1 VIRFWFS
8 VAASLS
14 ILLIVLINLALGL
27 GSFASPHPALAG
39 FESCEGLP
47 CWLGIDLYNS
57 TPYQAIDILEA
68 QGYTSPDDIN
78 YLAPEES
85 GLCDLVLG
93 TGVIDT
99 ALRISSIQLLN
110 CYDLRLGDVWS
121 LFGTP
126 MMIANDCMDNWVLW
140 YDNTIAIIVP
150 EGLLPQNRVSQIV
163 YYNLGQFGIS
173 PYGVPWHGFTTQWR
187 YNQLEGNIR
196 GC

>member
-8 VAASLS
+8 VAVTIS

-27 GSFASPHPALAG
+27 GSFASPHPTLAG

-68 QGYTSPDDIN
+68 RGYTSPDDLN
-78 YLAPEES
+78 YLAPEDS
-85 GLCDLVLG
+85 GLCNLVLG
-93 TGVIDT
+93 TGVSETEIQ
-99 ALRISSIQLLN
+99 ISAIQLVN
-110 CYDLRLGDVWS
+110 CHDLRLGDVWS
-121 LFGTP
+121 IFGTP
-126 MMIANDCMDNWVLW
+126 TMIANDCMGNWQLW
-140 YDNTIAIIVP
+140 YGDSIAIIVP
-150 EGLLPQNRVSQIV
+150 GGLLPETYVSQIV
-163 YYNLGQFGIS
+163 YFNLSQFGAS
-173 PYGVPWHGFTTQWR
+173 PSGVPWHGFTTQWR